1 MKESLQDNL
10 TSAYRS
16 SVVEGKEGDYPE
28 LIRWQWH
35 SVDQDKKQQEKEKNK
50 RNARELPNLLPVL
63 GVKIDLGPQ
72 NNFSGHCSGK
82 CYHRIKMY
90 LFAYI
95 PELYSTTSQATKKI
109 NYVSSNEQLKIQHKK
124 QENVCVFI
132 HDVKQVRSVS
142 LDWVNVWVT
151 GSSETCDVCF
161 VAKTLGLSE

>member
-1 MKESLQDNL
+1 
-10 TSAYRS
+10 
-16 SVVEGKEGDYPE
+16 
-28 LIRWQWH
+28 
-35 SVDQDKKQQEKEKNK
+35 
-50 RNARELPNLLPVL
+50 
-63 GVKIDLGPQ
+63 
-72 NNFSGHCSGK
+72 
-82 CYHRIKMY
+82 MY

-151 GSSETCDVCF
+151 GSSEACDVCF